1 MKQLSISKRQSRR
14 IEVLREDEKIL
25 GFTNQENIQPENSVT
40 NAKKINFT
48 TSEEEPKKRTQV
60 LPSTKVF

>member
-1 MKQLSISKRQSRR
+1 MKQLSISKRQSRQ
-14 IEVLREDEKIL
+14 IEALREDEKIL

-40 NAKKINFT
+40 NAKKINFA
-48 TSEEEPKKRTQV
+48 TSEEEPKKLTQV